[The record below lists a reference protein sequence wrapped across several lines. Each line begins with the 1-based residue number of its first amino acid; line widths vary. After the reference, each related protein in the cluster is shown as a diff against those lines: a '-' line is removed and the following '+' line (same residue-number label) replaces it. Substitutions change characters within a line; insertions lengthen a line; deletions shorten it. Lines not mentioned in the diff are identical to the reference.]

1 MQNLK
6 ELITIENKKRYN
18 EIMMFNHRAFIIS
31 TRSQHPYVENV
42 WLRIVSNVAK
52 YYDSCIRIIIKRYD
66 CMWLLYIKRCDCIW
80 LLYIKVL

>member
-1 MQNLK
+1 VRAALRMNNILIYYRRRPNMQNLK

-42 WLRIVSNVAK
+42 
-52 YYDSCIRIIIKRYD
+52 
-66 CMWLLYIKRCDCIW
+66 
-80 LLYIKVL
+80 